1 MNGHF
6 TTQDQQN
13 NKDRRSADL
22 PAPKKV
28 KPGFRKTR
36 SRRPNAWSGRCH
48 NSAFME
54 TTYKVNPFKLLLK
67 SVEHE

>member
-1 MNGHF
+1 MMYLLFKIALEKHVNGHF

-36 SRRPNAWSGRCH
+36 PRRQNAWSGKK
-48 NSAFME
+48 N
-54 TTYKVNPFKLLLK
+54 
-67 SVEHE
+67 